1 MLGAKN
7 QLLLLIP
14 VSLNDYLDS
23 IDMLLFPQ
31 LRATVPA
38 LRDIPKSAAPL
49 KARREDS

>member
-7 QLLLLIP
+7 PLLLLP

-23 IDMLLFPQ
+23 LDMLLFPQ

-38 LRDIPKSAAPL
+38 LQDIPKGTAPL
-49 KARREDS
+49 NARREDR